1 MPLFVPPLIGW
12 ALGALGAAVLAR
24 FVAAEWRRVNDTLH
38 PAEPAPEEVVREK
51 FPTLRRDP
59 RSGVYRP
66 DQAPGR

>member
-1 MPLFVPPLIGW
+1 
-12 ALGALGAAVLAR
+12 VLAR
-24 FVAAEWRRVNDTLH
+24 FVANEWRRVNDTLH
-38 PAEPAPEEVVREK
+38 PAEPAPDEVVREK